1 MKQITILEV
10 FWYFNT
16 NNKKHYIYKYDFLT
30 DILWDY
36 FMKLNFCTNIIVFF
50 KLYFIIVFN
59 NYIKLDSKIQ
69 KY

>member
-36 FMKLNFCTNIIVFF
+36 E
-50 KLYFIIVFN
+50 
-59 NYIKLDSKIQ
+59 IKFLH
-69 KY
+69 